1 LVIKK
6 LAGTF
11 LSVRRLL
18 GEHPQREG
26 VVMRSHIR
34 GLGAAGR
41 GGIAQLLKRRIHQDA
56 VHDHGWEVVVFRLTA
71 VMLSAVVALGLVAPA
86 ASAVPQKK
94 LDDHLAAL
102 WTTALETPDAQNP
115 FGSGG
120 AAFAC
125 FNLGRTVAPF
135 APGGVESCTVKPG
148 TKIFVAASSFE
159 CSTFEGHGTTEA
171 QLRDC
176 AREADVQV
184 APSVTVDG
192 RSVSVA
198 EVETRLLNIVLPEN
212 NIFGQPAGTTGLS
225 VGHGWVVLLH
235 PLTPGTHTIV
245 IDLGTDVITTRIIV
259 EPGH

>member
-1 LVIKK
+1 MSLRTHFAVVVK
-6 LAGTF
+6 LLICAAF
-11 LSVRRLL
+11 V
-18 GEHPQREG
+18 H
-26 VVMRSHIR
+26 SHIR
-34 GLGAAGR
+34 ERGSAGR
-41 GGIAQLLKRRIHQDA
+41 GRPPQLLKRRTRQDA
-56 VHDHGWEVVVFRLTA
+56 GHDNGWKVVVSRLAA
-71 VMLSAVVALGLVAPA
+71 VLLLAAVPLGLVAPA
-86 ASAVPQKK
+86 ASAVPEKK
-94 LDDHLAAL
+94 LDDYLAAM
-102 WTTALETPDAQNP
+102 WTTVLETPDAQNP

-125 FNLGRTVAPF
+125 IDIGRRTVAPF

-159 CSTFEGHGTTEA
+159 CSTFEGNGTTDAE
-171 QLRDC
+171 LRNC

-184 APSVTVDG
+184 APSVTVDDK
-192 RSVSVA
+192 SVPVA
-198 EVETRLLNIVLPEN
+198 EVETRLLNIVLPAN